1 MKNIIILFLLM
12 ALSGCGFVF
21 KNFDQSERKDLTYG
35 MSKEE
40 VILKIGEPQRI
51 SKMVIDNQE
60 YEIWEYPNNNRS
72 KIEKMNA
79 LGIIYSKVFFLQGKV
94 VQRDKDR
101 VYAQPAYEYIES
113 IDSKGGVKTNKI
125 TEQKNNLK

>member
-1 MKNIIILFLLM
+1 MKNVLVFFFLM
-12 ALSGCGFVF
+12 VLSGCSFVF
-21 KNFDQSERKDLTYG
+21 QNFDPGEHKELTYG

-40 VILKIGEPQRI
+40 VTHKIGEPQKI
-51 SKMVIDNQE
+51 SKMVIDNKE
-60 YEIWEYPNNNRS
+60 YEVWEYPNNNRS

-79 LGIIYSKVFFLQGKV
+79 LGIIYSKVFFLDGTL

-101 VYAQPAYEYIES
+101 VYAQPSYEFLES
-113 IDSKGGVKTNKI
+113 IDSGGGVKTKKT